1 MSGSRHLQAV
11 DGNDPGEGGAAPL
24 PHDIAAEQVVLGA
37 VMLSPAALIEVR
49 DILSPDGTEFYR
61 PAHQIIWTAVLAL
74 ADRGEP
80 HDPLAVVRNLGRD
93 LPKVGGGPYVHTL
106 VSHVPTAVQ
115 APYYAHAI
123 RDLAYARRVA
133 ETGTR
138 IAQLATAA
146 PADGAVGELRS
157 VVAAEVAP
165 LTAADVHGWGEPAPL
180 SSTWN
185 LPEYPLTALPRW
197 LGDYV
202 AGLSDLTQTPPDLA
216 GCLALSVLGVAA
228 AGKVWVA
235 APAWREPTNLFTVV
249 ALPPGNRKSE
259 VYRAMCAPI
268 VAAEQALVE
277 QARPRIAE
285 AMVNRRMAEVHAER
299 AEREAENAIDY
310 TDTNQK
316 AAALSDAA
324 DARMALD
331 DATVPAEPRL
341 FSDDATVER
350 LTTYVSEQGGR
361 FAVLSPEGEV
371 FSIAAG
377 RYSGTPNFAILKKGH
392 AGEQVRVDRV
402 GRPPELIDAATVT
415 LGICTQP
422 SVLEQL
428 GQTPQFRGEGLL
440 GRLLYSVPESLL
452 GYRNTE
458 SLPIP
463 AAIDDTYQTNVKAL
477 ILTLNDVSPA
487 ATLEFTDDGKRA
499 VTQMLTDTE
508 PRFRP
513 DGDLAHMTDWGG
525 KLVGATVRIAGLLH
539 LAEHFRDGW
548 HTPITADT
556 FTNARQLA
564 DYFTDHAKAAYDRIG
579 ADPAVADARAL
590 LNWARNTGAA
600 RFTARDAMRAN
611 KSRFAKVA
619 DLDPA
624 LRVLES
630 HGWIRRLPDPPK
642 AGRGRP
648 AAPMYDVHPNAH
660 AQATEPDHDE

>member
-11 DGNDPGEGGAAPL
+11 DGDDPGQGNGAAPM

-49 DILSPDGTEFYR
+49 DMLSPDGAEFYR

-80 HDPLAVVRNLGRD
+80 HDPLAVVRKLGGD
-93 LPKVGGGPYVHTL
+93 LAKVGGGPYVHTL
-106 VSHVPTAVQ
+106 ISHVPTAVQ

-123 RDLAYARRVA
+123 RDLAYARRVV

-138 IAQLATAA
+138 LSQLGTAA
-146 PADGAVGELRS
+146 PADGAIGELRS
-157 VVAAEVAP
+157 TVTAEVAP
-165 LTAADVHGWGEPAPL
+165 LTAADAHGWGEPAPL
-180 SSTWN
+180 SSARE

-216 GCLALSVLGVAA
+216 GCLALAVLGVAA

-277 QARPRIAE
+277 EARPRIAE
-285 AMVNRRMAEVHAER
+285 AQVNRRVAEVHADR

-310 TDTNQK
+310 VDTNQK
-316 AAALSDAA
+316 AAAMADAA

-377 RYSGTPNFAILKKGH
+377 RYSGAPNFAILKKGH

-458 SLPIP
+458 TLPIP
-463 AAIDDTYQTNVKAL
+463 PAIDDTYQANVKAL
-477 ILTLNDVSPA
+477 ILSLNDVSPA
-487 ATLEFTDDGKRA
+487 ATLEFTDDGKHA
-499 VTQMLTDTE
+499 VTQMLADTE

-525 KLVGATVRIAGLLH
+525 KLVGACVRIAGLLH

-556 FTNARQLA
+556 FAQARQLA
-564 DYFTDHAKAAYDRIG
+564 DYFTGHAKAAYDRIG
-579 ADPAVADARAL
+579 VDPAVADARAL
-590 LNWARNTGAA
+590 CDWARNTGTQ
-600 RFTARDAMRAN
+600 RFTARDVLPAHRH
-611 KSRFAKVA
+611 RFKKVT

-624 LRVLES
+624 LRVLET

-648 AAPMYDVHPNAH
+648 AAPMYEVHPYLITG
-660 AQATEPDHDE
+660 QR